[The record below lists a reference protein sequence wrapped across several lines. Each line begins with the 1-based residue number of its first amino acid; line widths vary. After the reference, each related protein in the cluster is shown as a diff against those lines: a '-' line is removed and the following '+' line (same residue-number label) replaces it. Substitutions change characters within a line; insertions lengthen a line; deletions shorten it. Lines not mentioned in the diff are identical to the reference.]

1 MMWSFKNDSSSDLD
15 PFSIVMLTGIEV
27 RNNGQYWL
35 TADQCDSA
43 ANFLLATTSYEKVSA
58 GSYGRCTPIGEIIT
72 AKYDTADGTPANEE
86 NWGPDNGTFKLK
98 KNFGGGHYAVIGA
111 DSDAEVAVVMNTGVI
126 QRWGKADANIAAAA
140 SGTVSVYVGTG
151 APTSWTD
158 SGDNVTARNITDQ
171 QADSGNDV
179 LLTYAGSEWTLLPL
193 ECPA

>member
-1 MMWSFKNDSSSDLD
+1 MWNFKNDSSSTLAA
-15 PFSIVMLTGIEV
+15 FGVINLTGVEKQD
-27 RNNGQYWL
+27 NGEFWL

-43 ANFLLATTSYEKVSA
+43 ANFLLAVNGPQQVAAGEYGLCKPLSETLVVS
-58 GSYGRCTPIGEIIT
+58 
-72 AKYDTADGTPANEE
+72 YDTGDGTPANEE
-86 NWGPDNGTFKLK
+86 NWGPDNGTFKFK
-98 KNFGGGHYAVIGA
+98 KNFGGGHYAVVGA
-111 DSDAEVAVVMNTGVI
+111 DSSSELAVVMNTGVV

-140 SGTVSVYVGTG
+140 TGTVSVYAGTG